1 MIKARW
7 NSIQIS
13 VPFFIGEEELKTKI
27 GKIGLASAFL
37 LGLVVNQVAANET
50 EVKASSE
57 ESSVQASSSSKVEE
71 KKSETTRSQKE
82 EEKKVETSY
91 SQSSEK
97 QEEVKETQA
106 SSEKEEVKETR
117 ASSQKEESKPNSTL
131 AHWEG
136 DFYIKSDGSKAKSEW
151 IFDASYKAWFYLK
164 SDGRFAQNEW
174 KGSYY
179 LKSDGSMANNE
190 WIYDQTY
197 KSWFYLKSDGRFA
210 QNEWQGNY
218 YLKSGGYMAK
228 NEFIYDNAYESS
240 FYLKSD
246 GAYANQ
252 EWLKVDGKWYY
263 FKKGGY
269 LVKNQWQGNHY
280 LNAQGVMVQNELIY
294 DSTYSA
300 YFYLKSDG
308 SYANEQWQKIDGKW
322 YYFKKWGYMAKDE
335 WHGNYY
341 LTESGAMAT
350 GELVMDDT
358 RYTFADSGELKEKK
372 SLNVGWVY
380 RNGHRYFFNH
390 REEQVGTD
398 RAKKVIDVSE
408 HNGRINDWK
417 KVIQENGVDAV
428 IVRLGYSGVEDKELA
443 YNIQELNRLGIPYG
457 VYLYTY
463 AENETDAE
471 NDAKQTVELLKKYK
485 MNLSYPIYYDVEN
498 WEYDNKSKK
507 APADTDTWVKIINKY
522 MEDMKKAGYQNVKV
536 YSYRQLLQTRLNHPD
551 ILQHVN
557 WVAAYT
563 DALDWNNP
571 HYSGEKGWQYT
582 SSEYLKGIRGRVD
595 VSVWY

>member
-1 MIKARW
+1 MVKARW

-13 VPFFIGEEELKTKI
+13 VPFFIREEELKTKI

-57 ESSVQASSSSKVEE
+57 ESSVQTSSSKVEE

-82 EEKKVETSY
+82 EEEKKVETSY

-97 QEEVKETQA
+97 QEEAKETQA

-179 LKSDGSMANNE
+179 LKSDGSMAKNE

-322 YYFKKWGYMAKDE
+322 FYFKKWGYMAKDE

-536 YSYRQLLQTRLNHPD
+536 YSYRQLLQTRLNHPN
-551 ILQHVN
+551 ILKHVN

-571 HYSGEKGWQYT
+571 YYSGNKGWQYT
-582 SSEYLKGIRGRVD
+582 SSDSLKGIRGQVD